1 MSDKEEQS
9 DREEDKVV
17 QEEAEKEELN
27 NNNLFDDDEDELSD
41 LDEDQFQD
49 INEDNVGLPISTDVF
64 QKVQRHKRAKDD
76 SEPAA
81 PKKRKERT
89 RTARRSEAAGD
100 DGKPARKRQPKKA
113 EEGGKPRNDY
123 ESLDPDARRL
133 RELEDKLDAAL
144 KPQKKRKK
152 VDEDDI
158 EQMQDER
165 IVRVRDQMR
174 EAAMRDAEAIK
185 DGLPAVH
192 KLKMLPEVRSI
203 LQKHSLYDSILDNNM
218 LESVRLWLEPLP
230 DASLPSY
237 SIQKE
242 MFAALEELPIKT
254 THLRESGVGK
264 VVLFYQQS
272 RKPEVSIKHIA
283 EKLVG
288 DWSRP
293 IISRNKKR
301 NLVVR

>member
-1 MSDKEEQS
+1 MASEKVS
-9 DREEDKVV
+9 KKRESKKGER
-17 QEEAEKEELN
+17 AEKKA
-27 NNNLFDDDEDELSD
+27 DDY
-41 LDEDQFQD
+41 
-49 INEDNVGLPISTDVF
+49 G
-64 QKVQRHKRAKDD
+64 
-76 SEPAA
+76 
-81 PKKRKERT
+81 
-89 RTARRSEAAGD
+89 
-100 DGKPARKRQPKKA
+100 
-113 EEGGKPRNDY
+113 
-123 ESLDPDARRL
+123 SLDPEARRL
-133 RELEDKLDAAL
+133 RELEDKIDAVL

-165 IVRVRDQMR
+165 IAQVRDQMR
-174 EAAMRDAEAIK
+174 EAAMKDAEAIK
-185 DGLPAVH
+185 EGIPAMH
-192 KLKMLPEVRSI
+192 KLKMLPEVRNI

-230 DASLPSY
+230 DASLPAY

-254 THLRESGVGK
+254 VHLRESGIGK

-272 RKPEVSIKHIA
+272 RKPQVSIKHIA

-293 IISRNKKR
+293 IIGRNKKR
-301 NLVVR
+301 NPMLR